1 MVRANRYAENVFG
14 ESAVSVGH
22 FSALQYRFF
31 APRPVLSRYIPGD
44 AVARSRTSSPAPG
57 KHSASKTSKGW
68 LKEHFDD
75 QYVQRSKQEG
85 YRSRASYKLFELDE
99 KDRLLVPGMTV
110 IDLGAAPGGW
120 SQVAAEKVGPEG
132 VVIAS
137 DILEMDALAGVDFI
151 QGDFTEEAILEA
163 ILATLGERPVD
174 LVMSDMA
181 PNMSGMAAI
190 DQPQA
195 MYLVELA
202 LDLAG
207 QTLRPGGTFLAKV
220 FQGEGFDEYLKALRG
235 AFTRVVTRKPGA
247 SRARSREVYL
257 LAQGFRG

>member
-1 MVRANRYAENVFG
+1 MA
-14 ESAVSVGH
+14 SK
-22 FSALQYRFF
+22 
-31 APRPVLSRYIPGD
+31 
-44 AVARSRTSSPAPG
+44 RSSQTSSSSTKRGG
-57 KHSASKTSKGW
+57 KSNVNKSSASKSSASW

-75 QYVQRSKQEG
+75 RYVQQSWQDG
-85 YRSRASYKLFELDE
+85 YRSRASYKLIELDE
-99 KDRLLVPGMTV
+99 KDRLFKPGMTV

-120 SQVAAEKVGPEG
+120 SQIAADRVGDDG

-151 QGDFTEEAILEA
+151 QGDFTEESVLEE
-163 ILATLGERPVD
+163 ILAVLGNRPVD

-202 LDLAG
+202 LDLAR
-207 QTLRPGGTFLAKV
+207 QTLRPGGRFVAKV
-220 FQGEGFDEYLKALRG
+220 FQGEGFDAYLKDLR
-235 AFTRVVTRKPGA
+235 ASFDRVVTRKPDA

-257 LAQGFRG
+257 LAENFRG